1 MGIISFAQVESLPDP
16 LIGENFNLILGTV
29 PLAGDTSP
37 LIIKCA
43 DAIIAGFSNESQ
55 EMQVSG
61 QVRKVRGR
69 KMYPRTFSVTFY
81 EDITMNTLQLLRTWH
96 EAIVGSD
103 SGTSIGNV
111 ADYSVLAMLQVFD
124 QKNALADQIEYVN
137 CFIQDVQDVSLSS
150 ESTQLVRVSCVFNYD
165 RAEYLNTVR
174 R

>member
-1 MGIISFAQVESLPDP
+1 MGIISFAQVEALPDP
-16 LIGENFNLILGTV
+16 LLGDNFNFILGTV
-29 PLAGDTSP
+29 PLAGSTSP

-43 DAIIAGFSNESQ
+43 DAIIPGFSNETQ

-69 KMYPRTFSVTFY
+69 KMYPRTMSISFY
-81 EDITMNTLQLLRTWH
+81 EDITMNTLSILRNWH

-124 QKNALADQIEYVN
+124 QKNALVDQIEFVN
-137 CFIQDVQDVSLSS
+137 CFINDVTDVSLSS
-150 ESTQLVRVSCVFNYD
+150 ESSQLVKVSAVFNYD
-165 RAEYLNTVR
+165 RAEYLNTIR